1 MARFT
6 ILPTRE
12 RLQVFCLCREKW
24 IGDNRLMAGK
34 KPPWKGL
41 FMPIHWAYLIALVVI
56 LAVCFYLFY
65 PRVEDFFIYFPQSH
79 FDFSPEEFRLQYR
92 DASFRT
98 EDGEQLHGW
107 FFQGEEGS
115 PVILHFHGNAGNISH
130 RLDLVQIFQRKG
142 LSVFLLDY
150 RGFGRSSGRPSETG
164 LYRDGLAAWSYLVEK
179 ERIPPERIVLH
190 GHSIGAAVAIEV
202 ALQKKVRGLVIE
214 SAFTSTKDMAKTM
227 AIFALFSPVFPAHY
241 NNLAKIRRV
250 SAPKLMVHG
259 QRDEIVPFA
268 MGQKLFEAAAD
279 PKFFYPVKDAGHNDV
294 FIVGG
299 EKYFELFA
307 EFAGNGKIANE

>member
-1 MARFT
+1 
-6 ILPTRE
+6 
-12 RLQVFCLCREKW
+12 
-24 IGDNRLMAGK
+24 MAGN
-34 KPPWKGL
+34 KPLRKVL
-41 FMPIHWAYLIALVVI
+41 FMPIHWAYLVALVVI
-56 LAVCFYLFY
+56 LAVCTYLFY
-65 PRVEDFFIYFPQSH
+65 PSVESFFIYFPQSH

-107 FFQGEEGS
+107 FFQGEEGG

-150 RGFGRSSGRPSETG
+150 RGFGKSSGRPSETG

-227 AIFALFSPVFPAHY
+227 PIFGLFAPVFPAHY
-241 NNLAKIRRV
+241 NNLDKIRRV
-250 SAPKLMVHG
+250 PFPLLIIHG
-259 QRDEIVPFA
+259 DKDEIVPFS

-279 PKFFYPVKDAGHNDV
+279 PKVFYPVKDAGHNDV

-307 EFAGNGKIANE
+307 EFARKAVIARDRLLRPTLPTGLV